1 MTEAWWQCG
10 WATICTPASDG
21 GSQPGVAASSSARV
35 RVPAATRS
43 AAGPPTSSSASLR
56 SAAVQDGSTPDDR
69 HPGVDQRGEAS
80 RRCAA
85 RIFRAVSSWPVVIQ
99 VSPQQVSAPGTCTR

>member
-1 MTEAWWQCG
+1 MA
-10 WATICTPASDG
+10 
-21 GSQPGVAASSSARV
+21 VSSSASV

-56 SAAVQDGSTPDDR
+56 SAAVHDGSTPTIGI
-69 HPGVDQRGEAS
+69 PASTRGS
-80 RRCAA
+80 SVSTVWRSVV
-85 RIFRAVSSWPVVIQ
+85 RAVSSWPVVIQ